1 MFAVIDVRRI
11 EALAIVAHSALRE
24 DGGGQMVIHHEALE
38 TAMALALCD
47 GTVDVIANAD
57 GFERVQY
64 FMEEEYVCR
73 MLREVHAVVAQD
85 TAAAAVAAVAAAV
98 PQHQRRVME
107 ALEAIVHELQRI
119 VPDEAA
125 PLEPTMLLYQFTQHM
140 TAFHVWPRRSTR
152 YRTCRWR
159 ACVCWRAGA
168 YLDASAR
175 LRAAFNE
182 NVEHAP
188 RLVYFLGRWMSRRL
202 MRKGNHTAMAAMPL
216 VDLAGI
222 AEPDAEGWGE
232 WPAVVRSPAAQD
244 ACRRQAR
251 RACRRAPHRSRADTL
266 EHARCA

>member
-1 MFAVIDVRRI
+1 
-11 EALAIVAHSALRE
+11 
-24 DGGGQMVIHHEALE
+24 
-38 TAMALALCD
+38 
-47 GTVDVIANAD
+47 
-57 GFERVQY
+57 
-64 FMEEEYVCR
+64 
-73 MLREVHAVVAQD
+73 
-85 TAAAAVAAVAAAV
+85 
-98 PQHQRRVME
+98 
-107 ALEAIVHELQRI
+107 
-119 VPDEAA
+119 
-125 PLEPTMLLYQFTQHM
+125 MLLYQFTQHM
-140 TAFHVWPRRSTR
+140 TAFHVRPEAQHTLQDVPLAVVCVLYCATEAALVLARRQ
-152 YRTCRWR
+152 
-159 ACVCWRAGA
+159 